1 MNTPLQITNLSR
13 RGFLGAVG
21 GFTLSIAVGADKA
34 FAQAVITPELAA
46 KMPPG
51 ASFNPFTALLQIRA
65 DSTAFLQVPVTEG
78 GQGIFT
84 GLAQVVGEELDLD
97 PSRFLVQ
104 VAVPGPEI
112 KALGSRLSTGG
123 SSSMWRNFLPMRRM
137 GATSRAMLMQAAAAR
152 LGVPVDTLSTGD
164 GKVIH
169 AESGKSLDYGDLAGE
184 ASALPVPTNTP
195 LRADDSFRWIG
206 KSVPR
211 IDAYD
216 KSTGRVVYNIDTKV
230 DGMLLAAVQH
240 APRLGM
246 HPVRLL
252 NEDAVKAMTG
262 VHSVHML
269 PGCLAVV
276 ADRWWHARRAVEG
289 LIAEWKEAESDNPR
303 PMPADFSTER
313 LREDMLKAPGPGY
326 VAETAGDS
334 NTAMTS
340 ASKTLEAVYDA
351 PFLAHAQL
359 EPPSAIA
366 SWNEPDGS
374 LELWLSNQAQLLFQE
389 AAAKVAGVV
398 PEKVTLHSPMLGG
411 FFGRA
416 FFYGENSNPF
426 QQAILL
432 SKAVGRPI
440 KVIWTREEEF
450 LRDSFR
456 PAALVRFKAGLDP
469 QGMPVALHSE
479 SVSDGLYARIYGAS
493 YDKGDPTVT
502 EGIAK
507 KVYDFPN
514 RSISHVMHRYPPMIG
529 AWRSVGHSFND
540 FFMEGFTDEMAD
552 AGDIDPFELRRRLVA
567 HSPRHAALLKAVED
581 LSGGWRRGPF
591 TADDGTRRARGVAMA
606 SPFGTE
612 MATIAEVSIADGA
625 VKVHDIW
632 VAIDP
637 GRVINPAI
645 VEAQMNSA
653 VALGLSSAL
662 LEEVVYE
669 NGAPRARNYDLYPIL
684 PPSRMPKVHVRIVES
699 NSPMTGVGEP
709 GVPGVPPAVVNAVAA
724 LTGRR
729 VRRLPLSRVNFGGST

>member
-1 MNTPLQITNLSR
+1 MNDVSQLTKLSR
-13 RGFLGAVG
+13 RGFLGIIG
-21 GFTLSIAVGADKA
+21 GLTLTIALRPETAA
-34 FAQAVITPELAA
+34 AQAAITPEFAA
-46 KMPPG
+46 TMPPG
-51 ASFNPFTALLQIRA
+51 APFNPFTALLQIRP
-65 DSTAFLQVPVTEG
+65 DNTVFLQVPVTEG

-97 PSRFLVQ
+97 PARFVVQ

-123 SSSMWRNFLPMRRM
+123 SSSMWRNYLPMRRM

-152 LGVPVDTLSTGD
+152 LNVPVDTLSTGD

-169 AESGKSLDYGDLAGE
+169 AASGRSFDYGDLARE
-184 ASALPVPTNTP
+184 AAALPIPTDVP
-195 LRADDSFRWIG
+195 LRSDDSFRWIG

-211 IDAYD
+211 IDMHD
-216 KSTGRVVYNIDTKV
+216 KSTGKVVYNIDTKV
-230 DGMLLAAVQH
+230 DGMLQAAVQH

-246 HPVRLL
+246 QPVRLR

-269 PGCLAVV
+269 QGCVAVV
-276 ADRWWHARRAVEG
+276 ADRWWRARRAVEA
-289 LIAEWKEAESDNPR
+289 LIAEWKEAESENPR
-303 PMPADFSTER
+303 PMPADFSTEK
-313 LREDMLKAPGPGY
+313 LREDMLNAPGPGFL
-326 VAETAGDS
+326 AETAGDAAS
-334 NTAMTS
+334 AMSS

-366 SWNEPDGS
+366 SWNEAEGS
-374 LELWLSNQAQLLFQE
+374 LELWLSNQAQLLFQN
-389 AAAKVAGVV
+389 AAAEVAGVV
-398 PEKVTLHSPMLGG
+398 PEKVRLHSPMLGG

-432 SKAVGRPI
+432 SKAVGRPV
-440 KVIWTREEEF
+440 KVIWSREEEF

-456 PAALVRFKAGLDP
+456 PAVLVRFKAGLDA

-479 SVSDGLYARIYGAS
+479 SVSDGLYARMYGAS
-493 YDKGDPTVT
+493 YDKFDPTVV

-507 KVYDFPN
+507 KVYSFPN
-514 RSISHVMHRYPPMIG
+514 RSISHVMHRFPPMIG

-540 FFMEGFTDEMAD
+540 FFMECFTDEMAD
-552 AGDIDPFELRRRLVA
+552 AGGIDPFELRTRLVA
-567 HSPRHAALLKAVED
+567 HSPRHAVLLKAVGD

-591 TADDGTRRARGVAMA
+591 TAEDGTRRARGIAMA

-612 MATIAEVSIADGA
+612 MATIAEVSILEGR
-625 VKVHDIW
+625 VKVHHIW

-637 GRVINPAI
+637 GRVINPAN

-653 VALGLSSAL
+653 IALGLSSAL

-669 NGAPRARNYDLYPIL
+669 NGMPRARNYDLYPIL
-684 PPSRMPKVHVRIVES
+684 PPDRMPKVHVRIVES
-699 NSPMTGVGEP
+699 HAPMTGVGEP
-709 GVPGVPPAVVNAVAA
+709 GVPGVPPAVVNAVAT
-724 LTGRR
+724 LTGQR
-729 VRRLPLSRVNFGGST
+729 VRRLPLSRTNFGGTT

>member
-1 MNTPLQITNLSR
+1 MNVLPQFAHLSR
-13 RGFLGAVG
+13 RSFLAG
-21 GFTLSIAVGADKA
+21 VGALTLTVA
-34 FAQAVITPELAA
+34 LRPEAAEAQAAITPESAA
-46 KMPPG
+46 TAPAG
-51 ASFNPFTALLQIRA
+51 APFNPFTALLQIRP
-65 DSTAFLQVPVTEG
+65 DNTAFLQVPVTEG

-97 PSRFLVQ
+97 PARFVVQ

-152 LGVPVDTLSTGD
+152 LGVAVDTLSTGG
-164 GKVIH
+164 GKVVH
-169 AESGKSLDYGDLAGE
+169 AASGKSFDYGDLAAE
-184 ASALPVPTNTP
+184 AAALPIPTDVA
-195 LRADDSFRWIG
+195 LRSDDSFRWIG

-211 IDAYD
+211 IDMHD

-230 DGMLLAAVQH
+230 DGMLQAAVQH

-246 HPVRLL
+246 QPVRLL
-252 NEDAVKAMTG
+252 NKDAVEKMTG

-269 PGCLAVV
+269 PGCVAVV
-276 ADRWWHARRAVEG
+276 ADRWWHARRAAEA
-289 LIAEWKEAESDNPR
+289 LIAEWKEAESDTPR
-303 PMPADFSTER
+303 PMPADFSTEK
-313 LREDMLKAPGPGY
+313 LREDMLNAPGPGF
-326 VAETAGDS
+326 VAETAGDAAS
-334 NTAMTS
+334 AMAS

-366 SWNEPDGS
+366 SWNEADGS
-374 LELWLSNQAQLLFQE
+374 VELWLSNQAQLLFQN
-389 AAAKVAGVV
+389 AAAKVAGVA

-411 FFGRA
+411 FFGRY
-416 FFYGENSNPF
+416 FYYDESNPYP
-426 QQAILL
+426 QAILL

-440 KVIWTREEEF
+440 KVIWSREEEF
-450 LRDSFR
+450 LRDAFR
-456 PAALVRFKAGLDP
+456 PAVLVRFKAGLNAE
-469 QGMPVALHSE
+469 GMPVALQSE

-493 YDKGDPTVT
+493 YDKFDPTVV

-514 RSISHVMHRYPPMIG
+514 RNIAHVMHRYPPMIG

-540 FFMEGFTDEMAD
+540 FFMECFTDEMAD
-552 AGDIDPFELRRRLVA
+552 AGKIDPFELRRRLVA
-567 HSPRHAALLKAVED
+567 HSPRHATLLQAVGD

-591 TADDGTRRARGVAMA
+591 TADDGSRRARGIAMA

-612 MATIAEVSIADGA
+612 MATIAEVSIVNGS

-662 LEEVVYE
+662 LEEVIYE
-669 NGAPRARNYDLYPIL
+669 NGEPRARNYDLYPIL
-684 PPSRMPKVHVRIVES
+684 PPNLMPRVHVRIVES
-699 NSPMTGVGEP
+699 GAPMTGVGEP

-724 LTGRR
+724 LTGQR
-729 VRRLPLSRVNFGGST
+729 VRRLPLSRTSFGGNT